1 MYLNRKNLLKYLLQ
15 FIVVTLTS
23 YLISPCPLKIPFA
36 ITVGLVS
43 ASTFAIIDTYYPIVI
58 HKL

>member
-15 FIVVTLTS
+15 FIVVALTS

-36 ITVGLVS
+36 ITVGFVS

-58 HKL
+58 HKS

>member
-1 MYLNRKNLLKYLLQ
+1 MYLNRKNLLKYLVQ
-15 FIVVTLTS
+15 FILVSLTS

-43 ASTFAIIDTYYPIVI
+43 ASTFAIIDTYYPIIV
-58 HKL
+58 KK